1 MNMKGIDKID
11 ETWELGT
18 TNVFADL
25 EMLDAE
31 EKLVKAEL
39 AFKIN
44 QIIKKRKLKQVEAAK
59 ILEADQ
65 SKISLLNRG
74 RLSSFSIER
83 LVRYLNLLNQD
94 VDIVIKRS
102 RSRKQNGV
110 LRVVYAGT

>member
-1 MNMKGIDKID
+1 MNKGEKVGIDEK
-11 ETWELGT
+11 WEIGS

-25 EMLDAE
+25 DMPDAK

-44 QIIKKRKLKQVEAAK
+44 QILKKKKLKQAKAAE
-59 ILEADQ
+59 ILNTDQ

-83 LVRYLNLLNQD
+83 LVRYLNLLDQD
-94 VDIVIKRS
+94 VDIVIKKAK
-102 RSRKQNGV
+102 SRKHHGNF
-110 LRVVYAGT
+110 RVVYA